1 VNESGKMQIKTNEKE
16 GRSDFDLAKE
26 TSPNKSSSWSETHN
40 MDPSVELEESSSDSD
55 AASQTTEDDPQIP
68 ENHEAPS
75 APPAAA
81 PAPVPVQQS
90 NGQVASTS
98 GPAPAV
104 PLAGASAREKPHY
117 ELRHTM
123 RGHTKS
129 LSAVKF
135 SPDGTILASCG
146 L

>member
-1 VNESGKMQIKTNEKE
+1 MSHQD
-16 GRSDFDLAKE
+16 SY
-26 TSPNKSSSWSETHN
+26 P
-40 MDPSVELEESSSDSD
+40 MDPLAALEESSSDGD

-68 ENHEAPS
+68 ENHEAPP
-75 APPAAA
+75 APPAPA
-81 PAPVPVQQS
+81 PASQS
-90 NGQVASTS
+90 NGQVAPVALAAPS
-98 GPAPAV
+98 GT
-104 PLAGASAREKPHY
+104 SARERPHY

-146 L
+146 RS